1 MKLFVSTTSPYA
13 RLVMITAYLNNID
26 LTLKFVLPWGNP
38 KELLVVNPFCQV
50 PALLTENDT
59 LITETSV
66 ILAYL
71 LPKRLPMKKLPQCSV

>member
-13 RLVMITAYLNNID
+13 RLVMVTAYLNNID

-50 PALLTENDT
+50 PAL
-59 LITETSV
+59 ITETSV

>member
-13 RLVMITAYLNNID
+13 RLVMVTAYLNNID

-38 KELLVVNPFCQV
+38 KELLVVNPFCRV